1 MNLAFYTCFYGDD
14 SNVGFIIPKTPS
26 LKYNCYY
33 YTNNTNMFND
43 LKNTN
48 WIGIYDNKPV
58 TNDDLISARISKH
71 IKVMPQTYTEL
82 KKYDYLCYL
91 DSKISVDETI
101 VEKQIEDYF
110 INQNYALVLKRHGWI
125 KDNVWNEYNEA
136 MYQFRYRLESEK
148 YINYIINQ
156 IRNGLSDK
164 TNEHCLTGYL
174 VRNMKHPKTIEMNT
188 LWFDHI
194 QDCGIECQISFFFVK
209 QLFSEYILSFSEN
222 PKV

>member
-1 MNLAFYTCFYGDD
+1 MTIML
-14 SNVGFIIPKTPS
+14 
-26 LKYNCYY
+26 
-33 YTNNTNMFND
+33 
-43 LKNTN
+43 
-48 WIGIYDNKPV
+48 
-58 TNDDLISARISKH
+58 DLISARISKD
-71 IKVMPQTYTEL
+71 IKAMPQKYTEL

-136 MYQFRYRLESEK
+136 ILQFRYQLESEK

-164 TNEHCLTGYL
+164 TNEH
-174 VRNMKHPKTIEMNT
+174 
-188 LWFDHI
+188 W
-194 QDCGIECQISFFFVK
+194 
-209 QLFSEYILSFSEN
+209 
-222 PKV
+222 